1 MSSNAGGM
9 HGQQPDE
16 RMGPLQ
22 LSRQLMGRKHS
33 GRQPEPESLALS
45 SPEPASDSEAS
56 GLPRL
61 ESVEQA
67 MSTTAPATR
76 AIRARGRSNVIPIR
90 VYSQLTTLRSTKGR

>member
-16 RMGPLQ
+16 RTGPLQ

-33 GRQPEPESLALS
+33 GRQFEPESIALS
-45 SPEPASDSEAS
+45 SPDPASDAEAS
-56 GLPRL
+56 ELPRL

-67 MSTTAPATR
+67 MSATAPATR
-76 AIRARGRSNVIPIR
+76 AIWARDESNVMPIR
-90 VYSQLTTLRSTKGR
+90 VYSRAGTLRSTKGP